1 MYQDGKRKLN
11 QSKCS
16 FLEEEFSIPHDNV
29 DRLKPLQYF
38 QMFWK
43 HDITVQLAED
53 MNLCSVQRKG
63 ASTNTTSQ
71 GIEQSLQTNMAITD
85 LPTYRMY
92 RANDTRYPLIVDIL
106 LRNSYPLADIYFRPR
121 NR

>member
-1 MYQDGKRKLN
+1 MKSVMKIKGRKTQKKLRIMYQDGKRKLN

-43 HDITVQLAED
+43 HDINVQPIEQ
-53 MNLCSVQRKG
+53 MNLYNVQK
-63 ASTNTTSQ
+63 
-71 GIEQSLQTNMAITD
+71 
-85 LPTYRMY
+85 
-92 RANDTRYPLIVDIL
+92 RYI
-106 LRNSYPLADIYFRPR
+106 NKH
-121 NR
+121 NRSRD